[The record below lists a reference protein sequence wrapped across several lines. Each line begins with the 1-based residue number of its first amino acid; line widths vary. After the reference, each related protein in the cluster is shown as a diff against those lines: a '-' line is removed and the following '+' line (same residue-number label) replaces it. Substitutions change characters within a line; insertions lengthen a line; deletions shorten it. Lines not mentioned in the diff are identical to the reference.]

1 MENKNLDHLFKE
13 LEGHFD
19 TETPSE
25 GHRKRFAERLDTQS
39 DAIPGNDS
47 LDALPDASPNK
58 AFPRE
63 KLSWWKP
70 LSIAASIA
78 LLCTLGLGIYA
89 SNDSIDEKVEDISPE
104 VSRTEFYFAGL
115 IEEQVKQIESQS
127 TPQTRQLIDDTM
139 LQLEKLKQDHK
150 HLEQDLVN
158 GGNSKLI
165 LNAMITNFRTRID
178 LLQEVLDQIETI
190 NNLNQYDDTKTTI

>member
-1 MENKNLDHLFKE
+1 MKDKDLEQLFE
-13 LEGHFD
+13 EMEGHFD
-19 TETPSE
+19 TENPSE
-25 GHRKRFAERLDTQS
+25 GHRDRFAESLDTAHGKTFGRKKS
-39 DAIPGNDS
+39 
-47 LDALPDASPNK
+47 
-58 AFPRE
+58 
-63 KLSWWKP
+63 SWWKP

-89 SNDSIDEKVEDISPE
+89 SNDSIDERVAHISPE

-115 IEEQVKQIESQS
+115 IDEQVKQIESQS
-127 TPQTRQLIDDTM
+127 SPQTRQLIDDTM
-139 LQLEKLKQDHK
+139 VQLEKLKEDHK
-150 HLEQDLVN
+150 NLERDLIN

-190 NNLNQYDDTKTTI
+190 NNLHQYDDTKVTI

>member
-1 MENKNLDHLFKE
+1 MKNQNLEDLFKE

-19 TETPSE
+19 TGTPSE
-25 GHRKRFAERLDTQS
+25 GHRDRFAEKLDVLS
-39 DAIPGNDS
+39 DAVSGNDS
-47 LDALPDASPNK
+47 VSTMSDASPVK
-58 AFPRE
+58 TFRS
-63 KLSWWKP
+63 KKTSWWKP
-70 LSIAASIA
+70 LSIAASLA

-89 SNDSIDEKVEDISPE
+89 SNESIGEQVADISPE

-127 TPQTRQLIDDTM
+127 SPQTRQLIDDTM
-139 LQLEKLKQDHK
+139 VQLEKLKEDHK
-150 HLEQDLVN
+150 RLEQDLVN

-178 LLQEVLDQIETI
+178 LLQEVIDQIETI
-190 NNLNQYDDTKTTI
+190 NKLNQYDDTKTTI